1 MSSPGK
7 LLWQPSLI
15 LRLSTHN
22 DRQFQKTP
30 QTPLTMTIANG
41 GRQEAASTPALAR
54 LSCSSVWRPFDW
66 LPSCPVDQLST
77 WSLAVPCAVG
87 TWLFI
92 ANWVVKL
99 LNFDEAARYRA
110 KISGCN
116 RCRSAAGAEDRRR
129 SSLSIGYVYTSL
141 ARAEPDKLVNYF
153 ARRVPDLIE
162 LPNGSALGQQ
172 IEIELKFWSS
182 SWSWAWRLI
191 ELQLAGTLL
200 RRWQRARSLAL

>member
-1 MSSPGK
+1 M
-7 LLWQPSLI
+7 
-15 LRLSTHN
+15 
-22 DRQFQKTP
+22 
-30 QTPLTMTIANG
+30 G
-41 GRQEAASTPALAR
+41 GRRQRRHPRWPGSVAAQFGGHLIGCPAA
-54 LSCSSVWRPFDW
+54 
-66 LPSCPVDQLST
+66 QLIR
-77 WSLAVPCAVG
+77 WALGHLLCRVLLG

-99 LNFDEAARYRA
+99 LNFDEAARQRA
-110 KISGCN
+110 KISGRN

-162 LPNGSALGQQ
+162 LPNGNALGQQIGCQQ